1 MTAENDVL
9 EAVLSTREVSQA
21 LGLSII
27 TIKRMRKLADCGGL
41 PFVRLS
47 SARIG
52 YLRSDVHDFLAAR
65 RVGAAHPRPES
76 VERAVMQAESAVP

>member
-21 LGLSII
+21 LGLSTI
-27 TIKRMRKLADCGGL
+27 TIKRMRKLADRGGL

-47 SARIG
+47 PGRIG
-52 YLRSDVHDFLAAR
+52 YLRNDVHAYIAAR
-65 RVGAAHPRPES
+65 RVGNIKTA
-76 VERAVMQAESAVP
+76 